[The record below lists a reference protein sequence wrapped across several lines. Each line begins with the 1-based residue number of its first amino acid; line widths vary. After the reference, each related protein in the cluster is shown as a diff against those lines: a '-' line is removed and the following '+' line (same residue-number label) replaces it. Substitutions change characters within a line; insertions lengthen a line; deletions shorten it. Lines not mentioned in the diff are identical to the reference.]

1 VKNAVGQVESYSTF
15 TCDTMFDVWLLLTPF
30 TAIWFRCL
38 VKNVHKLNPL
48 TGKDY
53 TWYEMSFFGRWEPD
67 HSMVLCI
74 DTPEDFRSQLE
85 QSIAKGEDMIDLSN
99 PFALYVPLVD
109 QIVDLYDRS
118 VWGIRDLIRTVEKV
132 PFPCSQANNISIAD
146 CLWKA
151 QRRGHRDQFLK
162 A

>member
-1 VKNAVGQVESYSTF
+1 
-15 TCDTMFDVWLLLTPF
+15 
-30 TAIWFRCL
+30 
-38 VKNVHKLNPL
+38 
-48 TGKDY
+48 
-53 TWYEMSFFGRWEPD
+53 MSFFGRWEPG

-74 DTPEDFRSQLE
+74 DTPDDFRFQLE

-132 PFPCSQANNISIAD
+132 PFLCLQATKINIAD
-146 CLWKA
+146 CLCEA
-151 QRRGHRDQFLK
+151 QRRGHRDEFLK
-162 A
+162 AQ